1 MTRINS
7 NVASLIAQVNLGR
20 SNADLD
26 VRLQRLSTGLQIN
39 RGADNPA
46 GLIISERLRSEIRGT
61 EQGILNAERASSVIS
76 TAEAALNEVSD
87 LLNSIKAL
95 VVESNNTGALSS
107 EEREANQLQ
116 VDSAIDAI
124 TRIANT
130 SSFGG
135 LKLLNG
141 ELDYIAS
148 GIDDTNIV
156 KTQIN
161 SVFFGNRDTVPVDV
175 EVIGSAQQAG
185 IYLQGTSATLG
196 GGADGVMPATAT
208 TFRIAGPDGVE
219 ELTFIS
225 GQSLNDVIAAVN
237 QFTAATGVV
246 ASRASAADISS
257 GIVFRSADY
266 GSGAFVSVEAIVGGG
281 NFNFGRIPSNGA
293 PPLVWAG
300 AEAANRDNGKDVDV
314 IINGAIARG
323 RGLEVD
329 LRTPLLDMSLLLSET
344 FATTV
349 SGTPESFDV
358 IGGGSRFQLGAQVN
372 VQQQVD
378 IGIRSVH
385 AARLGGTFVDTPSG
399 MVLQF
404 LTSLKTGN
412 DNDLV
417 RGDLANAS
425 LILES
430 AIDEVTTMRGR
441 LGAFEKN
448 VLQPNVRSLQTAL
461 QSLTA
466 SESVIRD
473 ADFARETSAL
483 TRAQILTQAGTSV
496 LATANANAQNVL
508 QLLG

>member
-7 NVASLIAQVNLGR
+7 NVSSLIAQVNLSR

-26 VRLQRLSTGLQIN
+26 TRLERLSTGLQIN

-76 TAEAALNEVSD
+76 TTEASLNEVSD

-95 VVESNNTGALSS
+95 IVESNNTGALSI

-130 SSFGG
+130 ASFGG

-141 ELDYIAS
+141 ELEYITS
-148 GIDDTNIV
+148 GIDDSNIIQ
-156 KTQIN
+156 TQIN
-161 SVFFGNRDTVPVDV
+161 SVFFGNRDNVPVDV

-185 IYLQGTSATLG
+185 VYLQGTSATLG
-196 GGADGVMPATAT
+196 GGADGDLPTSTVSL
-208 TFRIAGPDGVE
+208 RIAGPDGVE
-219 ELTFIS
+219 ELTFVS
-225 GQSLNDVIAAVN
+225 GQSLDDVVNAVN
-237 QFTAATGVV
+237 LYTAATGVV
-246 ASRASAADISS
+246 ASRASAGDISS
-257 GIVFRSADY
+257 GIIFRSSDY
-266 GSGAFVSVEAIVGGG
+266 GSEAFVSVEAIAGGP
-281 NFNFGRIPSNGA
+281 NFNFGRIPGDNP
-293 PPLVWAG
+293 PPLVWAT
-300 AEAANRDNGKDVDV
+300 AEAANRDAGKDVDV
-314 IINGAIARG
+314 IINGAVARG

-329 LRTPLLDMSLLLSET
+329 LRSPLLDMSMLLDET

-349 SGTPESFDV
+349 SGTPESFHV
-358 IGGGSRFQLGAQVN
+358 IGGGSKFQLGPQVN

-378 IGIRSVH
+378 VGIQSMH
-385 AARLGGTFVDTPSG
+385 AARLGGSYVDTPTG
-399 MVLQF
+399 KVLQF

-412 DNDLV
+412 ANNLV
-417 RGDLANAS
+417 TGDLENAS
-425 LILES
+425 EILES
-430 AIDEVTTMRGR
+430 AIDDVTLTRGR
-441 LGAFEKN
+441 LGAFERN

-461 QSLTA
+461 QSLTS

-473 ADFARETSAL
+473 ADFAKETSAL
-483 TRAQILTQAGTSV
+483 TRAQILSQSGTTI